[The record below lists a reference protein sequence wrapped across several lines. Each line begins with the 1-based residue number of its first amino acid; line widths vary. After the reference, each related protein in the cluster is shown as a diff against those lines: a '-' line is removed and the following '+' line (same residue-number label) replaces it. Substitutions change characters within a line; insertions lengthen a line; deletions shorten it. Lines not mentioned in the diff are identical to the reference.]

1 MKKIMKSLYQS
12 VKPKWP
18 KPKHDDSDQPYFL
31 FLLTPPN
38 SGSTAIAKVLD
49 SSHRTMT
56 LTPNGEGQWLV
67 PGLCSEDRWDPD
79 KEVDYSSVKAVWL
92 NRYQRVKSKHPD
104 VDVVIE
110 KSPPNM
116 MRIADISRQF
126 DRVSFLANNR
136 DPYANCSSRLF
147 RYHDVDKITSLSR
160 QEILRELA
168 RDWMA
173 RSRRIRE
180 FVEDEGIPV
189 LTYERFCESPSLLLD
204 MLSLPEG
211 VAETISLNAN
221 VKVKDYELQPIIN
234 QNQRQISNL
243 TAADIDCL
251 SSVLNA
257 DRDLLG
263 YFDYALL

>member
-1 MKKIMKSLYQS
+1 MKKTLKSLYQS

-18 KPKHDDSDQPYFL
+18 KPKHDESDQPYFL

-49 SSHRTMT
+49 SSPRTMT

-67 PGLCSEDRWDPD
+67 PGLCSADRWDPD

-92 NRYQRVKSKHPD
+92 NRYQKVKSQHSE

-116 MRIADISRQF
+116 MRIADLSSQF

-147 RYHDVDKITSLSR
+147 RYHDVENVTLSSR
-160 QEILRELA
+160 QEILIDLA
-168 RDWMA
+168 RVWVE

-180 FVEDEGIPV
+180 FVEGGGVPV
-189 LTYERFCESPSLLLD
+189 LTYERFWESPSLLLD

-211 VAETISLNAN
+211 VAETISLNAH

-243 TAADIDCL
+243 TADDVDCL
-251 SSVLNA
+251 NSVLCPE
-257 DRDLLG
+257 RDLLD
-263 YFDYALL
+263 YFDYKLL

>member
-1 MKKIMKSLYQS
+1 
-12 VKPKWP
+12 
-18 KPKHDDSDQPYFL
+18 
-31 FLLTPPN
+31 
-38 SGSTAIAKVLD
+38 
-49 SSHRTMT
+49 
-56 LTPNGEGQWLV
+56 
-67 PGLCSEDRWDPD
+67 
-79 KEVDYSSVKAVWL
+79 
-92 NRYQRVKSKHPD
+92 
-104 VDVVIE
+104 
-110 KSPPNM
+110 
-116 MRIADISRQF
+116 
-126 DRVSFLANNR
+126 
-136 DPYANCSSRLF
+136 
-147 RYHDVDKITSLSR
+147 
-160 QEILRELA
+160 
-168 RDWMA
+168 MA